1 MPELY
6 ELLVER
12 AKRQVKQEENR
23 RLSSDTYALIDLVL
37 KLYSATRSDHMA
49 KYTETELPPVI
60 TAE

>member
-12 AKRQVKQEENR
+12 AKRQVKQEEKC

-37 KLYSATRSDHMA
+37 KLYFATKSDRMA

>member
-1 MPELY
+1 MAELY

-37 KLYSATRSDHMA
+37 KLYFATESDRMA
-49 KYTETELPPVI
+49 KYTKTELPPVI